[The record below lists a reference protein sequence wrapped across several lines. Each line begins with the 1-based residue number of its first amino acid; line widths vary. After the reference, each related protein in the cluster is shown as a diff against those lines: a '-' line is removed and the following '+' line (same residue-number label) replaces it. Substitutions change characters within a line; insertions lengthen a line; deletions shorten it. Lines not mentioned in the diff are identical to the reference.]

1 VLTKLAEEAPTAGGA
16 ALDEVMIAGL
26 MALAFMVPFA
36 WTTLRERTGHTT
48 LLGRLA
54 DAVAKVD
61 GLPRWVG
68 LPYYLATV
76 SLLSCGFG
84 VWWDVPIHMQN
95 GRDEGPLA
103 NPSHYFIFLGI
114 LGFLHA
120 GILSM
125 ALARGPLPRRTI
137 RLSRSWRA
145 PLGALP
151 MIGAGLIATVGFP
164 ADDVWHRLF
173 GQDVTEWGPTH
184 VMMIGGAVTWGLAGP
199 LLMAEAR
206 QVGAPGA
213 LTRAFRWK
221 MGFALAFCMVPIAF
235 LMEFDLGV
243 PQFPLVTQYVIFG
256 FLLAWIAC
264 ACRIWMGPGGA
275 LFTAALYLLIHAFL
289 YYSIAIPLPDVL
301 NARFLLWVPGA
312 ILVELVALALDPR
325 RKPLPFALGSG
336 LAVGTLGLF
345 AEWGWAHWFMPLPQP
360 TDAQHLP
367 FLLGAGTIAAIGG
380 ALLATWHVA
389 RIREV
394 SQDPEQLTAAT
405 VDGDHEGFRRHWAG
419 ATGIVLF
426 IGLMAV
432 FAPPQEIDST
442 ATATVEYADVVRG
455 GDLDCIGG
463 EEICEVN
470 LRVTVSDPELVE
482 DALWFYGL
490 AWQGRGPGGVRPDVS
505 VDPQGGEAGVV
516 RVALEETGER
526 GVYRTADP
534 LPLYGSWKVLL
545 RLHTVPS
552 GHAAFPVYAPD
563 DPAIES
569 ERGRQVLRE
578 DGEAVELEFEKHF
591 LQREQRD
598 DVPSWLFTAGYA
610 VVNLCWFALLGFY
623 GWCYAAA
630 ARGARVHT
638 RGRDSVTA

>member
-1 VLTKLAEEAPTAGGA
+1 MLKMLAEEAPTAGGA
-16 ALDEVMIAGL
+16 ALDEVAIAGL
-26 MALAFMVPFA
+26 MALAFMLPFA
-36 WTTLRERTGHTT
+36 WTTLRERQGHTT

-68 LPYYLATV
+68 LPLYMATI

-120 GILSM
+120 GILSL
-125 ALARGPLPRRTI
+125 ALARDPLPRRTI
-137 RLSRSWRA
+137 RISRSWRA

-199 LLMAEAR
+199 LLLAEAR
-206 QVGAPGA
+206 QVRAPGT

-221 MGFALAFCMVPIAF
+221 MAGFLGFCMVPIAF

-243 PQFPLVTQYVIFG
+243 PQFPLATQYIIFG
-256 FLLAWIAC
+256 FLLTWIAC
-264 ACRIWMGPGGA
+264 AVRMWSGPGGA
-275 LFTAALYLLIHAFL
+275 LFTAAMYWAIHAFL

-301 NARFLLWVPGA
+301 NGRWLLWIPGA
-312 ILVELVALALDPR
+312 ILIELVALALDPR
-325 RKPLPFALGSG
+325 RKPLYFALASG

-345 AEWGWAHWFMPLPQP
+345 AEWGWAHVFMPLPQP

-367 FLLGAGTIAAIGG
+367 FLLGVGTLASIGG
-380 ALLATWHVA
+380 ALLATWQVA

-394 SQDPEQLTAAT
+394 TQDPEELALPA
-405 VDGDHEGFRRHWAG
+405 VGGEHEGRKRHWAG
-419 ATGIVLF
+419 ATGILLLV
-426 IGLMAV
+426 GLMAV
-432 FAPPQEIDST
+432 FAPPEDIEGEVT
-442 ATATVEYADVVRG
+442 ATIEYADVVRG
-455 GDLDCIGG
+455 GDTECIGG

-470 LRVTVSDPELVE
+470 IRVTVSDPELVE
-482 DALWFYGL
+482 DSIWFYGL

-516 RVALEETGER
+516 RVALEPTGGP
-526 GVYRTADP
+526 GVYETADP
-534 LPLYGSWKVLL
+534 LPLYDSWKVLL
-545 RLHTVPS
+545 RLHTAPT

-569 ERGRQVLRE
+569 ERGRQVVRE
-578 DGEAVELEFEKHF
+578 DGEEIDLEFEKHF
-591 LQREQRD
+591 LQRETRD
-598 DVPSWLFTAGYA
+598 DVPQWLFTAGYA
-610 VVNLCWFALLGFY
+610 IVNLAWFALLGFY

-630 ARGARVHT
+630 ARGARAPA
-638 RGRDSVTA
+638 RGRDSVDA